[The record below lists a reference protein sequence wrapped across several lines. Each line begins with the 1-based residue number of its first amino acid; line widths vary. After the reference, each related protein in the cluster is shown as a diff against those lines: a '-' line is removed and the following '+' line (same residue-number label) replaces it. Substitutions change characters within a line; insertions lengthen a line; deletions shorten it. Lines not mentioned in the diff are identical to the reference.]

1 MRPKTLSLALALS
14 LGAAAFAA
22 ACGSPPA
29 PEVPPPPP
37 TTSATPP
44 ATTAPPATDKK
55 PDPPAGDKK
64 PDGPTGDKKPDPPP
78 AAGGDMPTFAPSKM
92 GDMLKEA
99 GFDINNLKPM
109 KSMKSAEKAK
119 LMKTFAKSTGSECKD
134 CHDEADFKKS
144 TPNTQI
150 ARHMWDDYVVPFK
163 AAAGGPVYCDSCHQ
177 GKREFLSKDKEAVK
191 KWMDANM
198 VKPIERKD
206 KKDHGCATCHGD
218 TFEMKIFEKVWK
230 VKK

>member
-1 MRPKTLSLALALS
+1 MRPTSLSIALAFS

-22 ACGSPPA
+22 ACGSPP
-29 PEVPPPPP
+29 PSEVPP
-37 TTSATPP
+37 
-44 ATTAPPATDKK
+44 APPAGSAVPSGDKMPEGDKK
-55 PDPPAGDKK
+55 PDAPAGDKK
-64 PDGPTGDKKPDPPP
+64 PDGPAGDKKPDAP

-119 LMKTFAKSTGSECKD
+119 LMKSFAKSTGSECKS
-134 CHDEADFKKS
+134 CHDEGDFKKQ
-144 TPNTQI
+144 TANTQI
-150 ARHMWDDYVVPFK
+150 ARHMWDDYVVGFK
-163 AAAGGPVYCDSCHQ
+163 AAAGGPVFCDSCHQ
-177 GKREFLSKDKEAVK
+177 GKLGFLSKDKEAVK
-191 KWMDANM
+191 KWMETNM

-206 KKDHGCATCHGD
+206 KKDHNCQTCHGD
-218 TFEMKIFEKVWK
+218 TFEMHIFSKVWN